1 MTAVSERRVHVIQ
14 GERQV
19 SADPAVVLT
28 TILGSCIS
36 ACLRDPMTGVGGMN
50 HFLLPGEDRAEADGA
65 RFGAFAMEL
74 LINDLLARG
83 ADRYRLEGKLFG
95 GARMM
100 GNLSDVGATN
110 VSFATRYL
118 EREGIRLTGGST
130 GGNEGRRI
138 QFWPVSGR
146 VRQIMLE
153 AADVAPPP
161 PVRDVRPAPT
171 GDVEL
176 F

>member
-1 MTAVSERRVHVIQ
+1 MTDLVERRIHVIQ
-14 GERQV
+14 GERHV
-19 SADPAVVLT
+19 SDDPAVVLT

-36 ACLRDPMTGVGGMN
+36 ACLRDPVVGVGGMN

-65 RFGAFAMEL
+65 RFGAYAMEL

-100 GNLSDVGATN
+100 RNLSDVGDTN
-110 VSFATRYL
+110 ARFAKDYL

-130 GGNEGRRI
+130 GGTDGRRI

-146 VRQIMLE
+146 VRQILLE
-153 AADVAPPP
+153 SSDAAPIPTARETRPP
-161 PVRDVRPAPT
+161 AG
-171 GDVEL
+171 GDLEL